1 MATSQKI
8 RIMLSSRCLVD
19 FSEGESVELTEIRRA
34 LKKDIEK
41 QKLFKLEP
49 FEVWINEDAEA
60 LDQSA
65 DSW

>member
-41 QKLFKLEP
+41 QKLFKLGVSS
-49 FEVWINEDAEA
+49 FSV
-60 LDQSA
+60 Q
-65 DSW
+65 